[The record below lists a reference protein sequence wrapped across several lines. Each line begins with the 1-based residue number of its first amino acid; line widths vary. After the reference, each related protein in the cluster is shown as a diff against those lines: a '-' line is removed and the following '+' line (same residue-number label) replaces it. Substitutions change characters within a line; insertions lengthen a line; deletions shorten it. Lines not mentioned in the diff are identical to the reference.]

1 SRSRRFSM
9 PYVTGRWM
17 LSSENVQ
24 PKRNTTGPELEL
36 GVQANTFSGRAT
48 EPNAAPVPRPCSL
61 SRHITEPNGIPGLDM
76 TPQSRTSRQDSS
88 STVKGQDEDV
98 AWYV

>member
-1 SRSRRFSM
+1 M
-9 PYVTGRWM
+9 PYVAGRWM

-48 EPNAAPVPRPCSL
+48 EPETTPRPRSL
-61 SRHITEPNGIPGLDM
+61 SRHITEPNGIPGLGM
-76 TPQSRTSRQDSS
+76 TPQSKTSRQDSS
-88 STVKGQDEDV
+88 STVREQDQDV

>member
-1 SRSRRFSM
+1 
-9 PYVTGRWM
+9 M

-36 GVQANTFSGRAT
+36 GLQANTFSGRAT
-48 EPNAAPVPRPCSL
+48 EPETTPRPRSL
-61 SRHITEPNGIPGLDM
+61 SRHITEPNGKPGLDM
-76 TPQSRTSRQDSS
+76 TPQSKTSRQDSS
-88 STVKGQDEDV
+88 STVREQDQDV